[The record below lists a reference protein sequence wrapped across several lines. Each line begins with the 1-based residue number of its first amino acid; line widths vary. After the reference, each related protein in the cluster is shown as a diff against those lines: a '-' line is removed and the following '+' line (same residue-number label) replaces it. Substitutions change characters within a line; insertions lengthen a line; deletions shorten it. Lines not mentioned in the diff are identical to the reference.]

1 MVLKKKKK
9 KDSLKKQRKCQKLTI
24 FELSNRECKI
34 TMINILRFLIE
45 KVDNMQGWMG
55 SIRREKKN

>member
-1 MVLKKKKK
+1 MVLKKK
-9 KDSLKKQRKCQKLTI
+9 SLKRQRKCQKLTI

-34 TMINILRFLIE
+34 TMINMLSFLME

-55 SIRREKKN
+55 SIRREKETKKK